1 MRYRNETLPRI
12 GIPPHSGG
20 RTGLLALIWTAC
32 LVIAPPAAVAS
43 GISGAKARQALMA
56 RIFTSEVPSSTEDRG
71 RFVRIAVIIPPR
83 SEVAKVEAFM
93 DDEDH
98 GRSVGQWQD
107 CDLETGVCEIDGGRI
122 EGLRRLEF
130 PDHGEVML
138 DFWNDHPE
146 EARYGKLRVVFRP
159 KGNLRK
165 NYLPRECWLR
175 VECGYAGWMDNTVID
190 KALPDEEGQ

>member
-1 MRYRNETLPRI
+1 MRYRGDSLLRT
-12 GIPPHSGG
+12 GIPP
-20 RTGLLALIWTAC
+20 GLSHRAGILAVMWAAC
-32 LVIAPPAAVAS
+32 LGIVPPAAMAS

-56 RIFTSEVPSSTEDRG
+56 RIFTSEIPSSAEDQG

-93 DDEDH
+93 DEQDH
-98 GRSVGQWQD
+98 GSSVGRWQD
-107 CDLETGVCEIDGGRI
+107 CDLETGICEIEGGRI

-138 DFWNDHPE
+138 DFWNDHPD

-165 NYLPRECWLR
+165 NYVPRECWLR
-175 VECGYAGWMDNTVID
+175 IECGYAGWMDNTVID
-190 KALPDEEGQ
+190 KAPRDEDGQ

>member
-1 MRYRNETLPRI
+1 MNHRIKTFPVI
-12 GIPPHSGG
+12 GIRP
-20 RTGLLALIWTAC
+20 RTVTRRGILALVCTGCLGIASTA
-32 LVIAPPAAVAS
+32 ATAS

-56 RIFTSEVPSSTEDRG
+56 RIFTSEIPSSAEDRG

-93 DDEDH
+93 DEEDH
-98 GRSVGQWQD
+98 GRSVGRWQD
-107 CDLETGVCEIDGGRI
+107 CDLETGTCDIEGGRV

-130 PDHGEVML
+130 PDHGEVLL

-165 NYLPRECWLR
+165 NYVPRECWLQT
-175 VECGYAGWMDNTVID
+175 ECGYAGWMDNTITD
-190 KALPDEEGQ
+190 KPPPSEDEP